1 MESAV
6 VQKNCGNLKIKN
18 ELLAYDL
25 FIVNN
30 MLCTTIESVSVKFSI
45 VVTFVLLST
54 LTTSALADDACKIF
68 NDVGDEYALGQ
79 LLMETD
85 AQMLIATKGMTTKQH
100 DDCFSNSDDCFFTY
114 KDGIEYVISRYYKD
128 DTLTTIAQEV
138 VQVARA
144 NGSYAGPLIAG
155 IHWGDTVEAV
165 RKKLGTLP
173 QNFPEWTFTDRR
185 YEAGEGS
192 KFLLSTGPC
201 IRSTNGAL
209 WSYTLSFDWLGHL
222 TGVEVWAKDYRPS
235 T

>member
-1 MESAV
+1 M
-6 VQKNCGNLKIKN
+6 KL
-18 ELLAYDL
+18 
-25 FIVNN
+25 
-30 MLCTTIESVSVKFSI
+30 SI
-45 VVTFVLLST
+45 VVTFVLLSS
-54 LTTSALADDACKIF
+54 LAASALADDACKIF
-68 NDVGDEYALGQ
+68 NDVGDKYALGQ
-79 LLMETD
+79 RLMETD

-128 DTLTTIAQEV
+128 DTLTTIAHEV

-155 IHWGDTVEAV
+155 IHWGDAVETV

-192 KFLLSTGPC
+192 KFLFSTGPVFEAQTARSGA
-201 IRSTNGAL
+201 IRYPSIGSDILLMLKFGPKIIDLQLNRLGLSRRKGL
-209 WSYTLSFDWLGHL
+209 W
-222 TGVEVWAKDYRPS
+222 
-235 T
+235 